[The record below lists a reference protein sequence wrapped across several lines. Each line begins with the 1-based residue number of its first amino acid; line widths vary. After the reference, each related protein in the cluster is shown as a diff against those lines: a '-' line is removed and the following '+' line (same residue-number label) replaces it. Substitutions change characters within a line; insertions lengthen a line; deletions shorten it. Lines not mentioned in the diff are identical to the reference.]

1 MCASS
6 WPAPGSSPTSRRTHR
21 YCLFSKGI
29 YSCMM
34 AALWPPQWLFLK
46 CKGIMGKRKKAE
58 DSTSARRI
66 RFGEPRRYLVN
77 IDSIST
83 NQLFADCVVIGA
95 GLAGLRAALEAA
107 DHRSI
112 VVVCKGT
119 LEDSNTWKA
128 QGGIA
133 SVLNAEDTFESHVAD
148 TLKTGCGLSDET
160 VVRQVVKQGPQLIKQ
175 LRQWGTPFDLVDG
188 QIDATLEGGHSHAR
202 IVHAH
207 GDETGRAIAE
217 TLIEQ
222 VRNTSNI
229 KVIENFY
236 TIDLLTDDDNRCV
249 GVVGQDQQHGLQ
261 ILWAANTILASGGV
275 GQLYRETTNPPGAT
289 GDGIAMAYR
298 AGAVLRD
305 LELVQFHPTTL
316 YVAGASRAL
325 VTETLRGEGA
335 ILLDTKGRRFMAEYD
350 EAGEL
355 APRDVVSRAILAQ
368 MRKTE
373 STHVYLDVRHL
384 DKEFFTKR
392 FPLISDLCESFDID
406 ISHDLIPVR
415 PSAHYMIGGVETDA
429 TARTNIPNLYAC
441 GEIASTGLHGANRL
455 GSNSLLEGLVFGTIA
470 GRAVAA
476 SPVADVAS
484 LQHPLIQYE
493 IPHSDRSRLDA
504 ADVRNSLR
512 ALMWRN
518 VGITRKARPL
528 AEAQEIIRFWHRYVM
543 DKIFDSP
550 DGWECQ
556 NMLTAALLIAHAAE
570 LRKESRGVHYR
581 MDHPETDETN
591 FQRHLEIVKANE

>member
-1 MCASS
+1 M
-6 WPAPGSSPTSRRTHR
+6 
-21 YCLFSKGI
+21 SK
-29 YSCMM
+29 S
-34 AALWPPQWLFLK
+34 
-46 CKGIMGKRKKAE
+46 KKAK
-58 DSTSARRI
+58 DATKPQRI

-107 DHRSI
+107 DHRNI

-133 SVLNAEDTFESHVAD
+133 SVLNADDTFADHVAD
-148 TLKTGCGLSDET
+148 TLKTGCGLSDEA
-160 VVRQVVKQGPQLIKQ
+160 VVRQVVEQGPKLIKQ
-175 LRQWGTPFDLVDG
+175 LCQWGTPFDRVDG
-188 QIDATLEGGHSHAR
+188 NIDATLEGGHSHAR
-202 IVHAH
+202 ILHAH

-222 VRNTSNI
+222 VKNNPNI
-229 KVIENFY
+229 KVIEHFF
-236 TIDLLTDDDNRCV
+236 TIDLLTDDTDRCV
-249 GVVGQDQQHGLQ
+249 GIIGQDAQHGLQ

-275 GQLYRETTNPPGAT
+275 GQLYRETTNPSGAT

-305 LELVQFHPTTL
+305 MELVQFHPTTL

-335 ILLDTKGRRFMAEYD
+335 ILLDTEGHRFMPEYD
-350 EAGEL
+350 EAAEL

-373 STHVYLDVRHL
+373 STHVYLDVRHI

-415 PSAHYMIGGVETDA
+415 PSAHYMIGGVQTDPS
-429 TARTNIPNLYAC
+429 ARTSIANLYAC

-455 GSNSLLEGLVFGTIA
+455 GSNSLLEGLVFGRLA
-470 GRAVAA
+470 GQAVAA
-476 SPVADVAS
+476 SPAVDVAS
-484 LQHPLIQYE
+484 LKHPLIKYQ

-518 VGITRKARPL
+518 VGITRKARPI
-528 AEAQEIIRFWHRYVM
+528 AEAKEIIQFWHRYVM

-550 DGWECQ
+550 VGWECQ
-556 NMLTAALLIAHAAE
+556 NMLTVALLIAHTAD
-570 LRKESRGVHYR
+570 LRQESRGVHYR
-581 MDHPETDETN
+581 LDHPETDDTN
-591 FQRHLEIVKANE
+591 FHRHLELVRAN